1 MYYAASKKES
11 LTYSVRFQFLEVV
24 DEKLT
29 DLMSAKK
36 YSPMEIKD
44 DKWEGTRVE
53 GATWTPIKNFSI
65 AR

>member
-53 GATWTPIKNFSI
+53 GAT
-65 AR
+65 